1 MFILYSNFLVKLVIF
16 ILKIITLANSLPF
29 MILVCKFIIR
39 LVDLALQLTHLIT
52 TLPFRMLISNIF
64 IGLVI
69 SAFRLL
75 LICRCIFIV
84 GLASPTLQPNG
95 SVKQQ
100 SETEMFVNI
109 LGFSQPSNN

>member
-1 MFILYSNFLVKLVIF
+1 
-16 ILKIITLANSLPF
+16 

-39 LVDLALQLTHLIT
+39 LVDLALQLTHLII
-52 TLPFRMLISNIF
+52 TLPFRMLISNII

-69 SAFRLL
+69 LAFRLL

-84 GLASPTLQPNG
+84 GLVSPTLQPNG
-95 SVKQQ
+95 SVKQK
-100 SETEMFVNI
+100 SETKVFLNI